1 MPKSRNSQNSNLAII
16 KRFVPF
22 TRPYY
27 KKYALAILLLITT
40 SLLSLLPP
48 YLLKIIID
56 DAIKNG
62 QAHLLNLVT
71 LIMAAAIIAAS
82 TSRGVME
89 YIHEW
94 VSARFVFDLR
104 RHLFNHIQS
113 QSMDFFSSVKVGDIL
128 GRLRVDIT
136 AVYGVLVNTLLGAV
150 SEVVQ
155 IVGITFVLVYLDVK
169 LALIAISFI
178 PPLYVILTYTG
189 KRLRQLSLVTRD
201 KDVGLLDFFQ
211 ERIAN
216 INVIKIFHRERHE
229 DSRHTELSEDFIQAT
244 LARLRYKFTSMFLI
258 AALTS
263 LASVVVL
270 WYGGHL
276 VINGAL
282 SFGSLIAF
290 YLYVVRLYGPIQS
303 LANRGIDIYN
313 GMASADRLVEYMDLK
328 PTVRESER
336 AVHLSSAHGDIRFDH
351 VSFTYPNST
360 KPVIRD
366 LSLEIPAGQK
376 VALVGSSGAGKTTLV
391 NLLCRLYEVDSGS
404 ISVDGHDIRNLAFE
418 SLYESLG
425 VVSQDTILF
434 NSTIEENIRFGRVD
448 ATHEEVVE
456 AAKKAHLHDFIIGLP
471 AGYSTIVGSRGMKLS
486 GGQRQRLAIARML
499 LKDAKIWILD
509 EFTSSLDSSSES
521 IVYQNLESLLQNRT
535 TLIIAHRFSTIL
547 SADRVVVINEG
558 RIIETGTH
566 ADLYRLDGLY
576 RKLFDTQFRHNGV
589 FMDIDQ
595 MHDSFMTAG
604 VPSA

>member
-1 MPKSRNSQNSNLAII
+1 MPKSQNSNLTII

-48 YLLKIIID
+48 YLLKLIID

-62 QAHLLNLVT
+62 QAHLLNLIT
-71 LIMAAAIIAAS
+71 LAMAGAIIAAG

-94 VSARFVFDLR
+94 VSARFIFDLR
-104 RHLFNHIQS
+104 RHLFNHVQS
-113 QSMDFFSSVKVGDIL
+113 QSMDFFSTVKVGDIL

-155 IVGITFVLVYLDVK
+155 IVGIAFVLFYLDVK
-169 LALIAISFI
+169 LALIAILFI

-189 KRLRQLSLVTRD
+189 KRLRQLSRVTRD

-229 DSRHTELSEDFIQAT
+229 DRRHTELSEDFIQAT
-244 LARLRYKFTSMFLI
+244 LERLRYKFTSMFLI
-258 AALTS
+258 GILTS
-263 LASVVVL
+263 LASVVVI

-282 SFGSLIAF
+282 SFGSMIAF

-303 LANRGIDIYN
+303 LTNRGIEVYN
-313 GMASADRLVEYMDLK
+313 GMASADRLIEYLDLK

-336 AVHLSSAHGDIRFDH
+336 AVRLGNVRGEIHFDN
-351 VSFTYPNST
+351 VSFTYPKSA
-360 KPVIRD
+360 KPVVKD
-366 LSLEIPAGQK
+366 LTLKIPAGQK

-404 ISVDGHDIRNLAFE
+404 ISIDGHDIRDLAFE
-418 SLYESLG
+418 SLYDSLG
-425 VVSQDTILF
+425 VVSQDTFLF

-456 AAKKAHLHDFIIGLP
+456 AAKKAHLHDFIISLP

-499 LKDAKIWILD
+499 LKDAKIWVLD

-521 IVYQNLESLLQNRT
+521 IVYQNLESLLQNKT

-547 SADRVVVINEG
+547 SADRVVVINDG

-595 MHDSFMTAG
+595 MHDSLMTAG

>member
-1 MPKSRNSQNSNLAII
+1 MPKSQSSNLTII

-40 SLLSLLPP
+40 SLLSLVPP
-48 YLLKIIID
+48 YLLKLIID

-62 QAHLLNLVT
+62 QAHLLNLIT
-71 LIMAAAIIAAS
+71 LAMAGAIIVAG

-94 VSARFVFDLR
+94 VSARFIFDLR
-104 RHLFNHIQS
+104 RHLFNHVQS
-113 QSMDFFSSVKVGDIL
+113 QSMDFFSSVKIGDIL

-150 SEVVQ
+150 SEAIQ
-155 IVGITFVLVYLDVK
+155 IIAITAVLFYLDWK
-169 LALIAISFI
+169 LALIATLFI

-189 KRLRQLSLVTRD
+189 KRLRQLSRVTRD

-229 DSRHTELSEDFIQAT
+229 DRRHTELSQDFIQAT
-244 LARLRYKFTSMFLI
+244 LERMRYKFTSMFLI
-258 AALTS
+258 GILTS
-263 LASVVVL
+263 LASVVVI

-290 YLYVVRLYGPIQS
+290 YLYVVRLYGPIQT
-303 LANRGIDIYN
+303 LTNRGIEVYN
-313 GMASADRLVEYMDLK
+313 GMASADRLIEYLDLK

-336 AVHLSSAHGDIRFDH
+336 AVRLGNVCGEIHFEN
-351 VSFTYPNST
+351 VSFTYPKSA
-360 KPVIRD
+360 KPVVKD
-366 LSLEIPAGQK
+366 LTLEIPAGQK

-404 ISVDGHDIRNLAFE
+404 ISVDGHDIRDLAFE
-418 SLYESLG
+418 SLYDSLG
-425 VVSQDTILF
+425 VVSQDTFLF

-456 AAKKAHLHDFIIGLP
+456 AAKKAHLHDFIISLP

-521 IVYQNLESLLQNRT
+521 IVYQNLESLLQNKT

-547 SADRVVVINEG
+547 SADRVVVINDG